1 MHCYVAGACMIEW
14 YQDQVVRMQVQYCS
28 FKARAKQMKNKFLLT
43 DPFYIQLIV
52 IYYKSL
58 PNNMF

>member
-1 MHCYVAGACMIEW
+1 MYACK
-14 YQDQVVRMQVQYCS
+14 YS
-28 FKARAKQMKNKFLLT
+28 FKARAKQMKNKFLET

-52 IYYKSL
+52 IYYKSH